1 MPYIPRAITVV
12 NCAHCGAPFES
23 RNLRRKYCSNSCNVL
38 ASYARTGQR
47 ANRPTKADLEQTV
60 AEMRELVNQLRA
72 GHLKKQMLGL
82 KDELTA
88 VKPPTEGQHAQLRK
102 LLGIDPAAAS
112 KPVRKRTKRP

>member
-12 NCAHCGAPFES
+12 SCAHCGTPFES

-60 AEMRELVNQLRA
+60 AEMRELVNQLR
-72 GHLKKQMLGL
+72 GGQLKEKMLGL
-82 KDELTA
+82 KDELTE
-88 VKPPTEGQHAQLRK
+88 VTTERPHAQVRK
-102 LLGIDPAAAS
+102 LLGIDPPTAS
-112 KPVRKRTKRP
+112 KPARKRTKRP

>member
-47 ANRPTKADLEQTV
+47 ANRPTKADLEKTV
-60 AEMRELVNQLRA
+60 MEMKELVGQLRREQLKEQMQELKGKLTTTDPPA
-72 GHLKKQMLGL
+72 GR
-82 KDELTA
+82 
-88 VKPPTEGQHAQLRK
+88 KPPK
-102 LLGIDPAAAS
+102 
-112 KPVRKRTKRP
+112 KRS

>member
-47 ANRPTKADLEQTV
+47 ANRPTKADLERTV
-60 AEMRELVNQLRA
+60 AEMKELVNQLRR
-72 GHLKKQMLGL
+72 GQIKEQMQSLKTK
-82 KDELTA
+82 LTEMDPSA
-88 VKPPTEGQHAQLRK
+88 ENKP
-102 LLGIDPAAAS
+102 S
-112 KPVRKRTKRP
+112 KKRP

>member
-47 ANRPTKADLEQTV
+47 ANRPTKADLERTV
-60 AEMRELVNQLRA
+60 AEMKELVDQLRR
-72 GHLKKQMLGL
+72 GQLKEQMRDL
-82 KDELTA
+82 KSKLITTDSTGN
-88 VKPPTEGQHAQLRK
+88 KPPK
-102 LLGIDPAAAS
+102 
-112 KPVRKRTKRP
+112 KRP